1 MGSATCWRTT
11 SGRCARLHSLGP
23 VRPRLCLLRRALVF
37 QLLQCE
43 FIKDVFSGMYMP
55 LCVDSMN
62 GFGMVTAA
70 NGLGGFVM
78 IVMIPFSVIATKRYK
93 KDNVE
98 GNAVVDTG
106 DTQQQGGYVGA

>member
-1 MGSATCWRTT
+1 MTT
-11 SGRCARLHSLGP
+11 PADCCA
-23 VRPRLCLLRRALVF
+23 VAC
-37 QLLQCE
+37 QLLSCE
-43 FIKDVFSGMYMP
+43 FIKDVFGGMYMP

-62 GFGMVTAA
+62 GFGLVTAA

>member
-1 MGSATCWRTT
+1 MLAD
-11 SGRCARLHSLGP
+11 
-23 VRPRLCLLRRALVF
+23 RRGLVF

-62 GFGMVTAA
+62 GFGLVTAA

>member
-1 MGSATCWRTT
+1 MLTGVPWF
-11 SGRCARLHSLGP
+11 
-23 VRPRLCLLRRALVF
+23 F

-78 IVMIPFSVIATKRYK
+78 IIMIPFSVMATKRYNK
-93 KDNVE
+93 ENVE
-98 GNAVVDTG
+98 GNMIVDTG
-106 DTQQQGGYVGA
+106 DAQQQGGYVGA

>member
-78 IVMIPFSVIATKRYK
+78 IIMIPFSIMATKRYNK
-93 KDNVE
+93 ENT
-98 GNAVVDTG
+98 GAAGAVVD
-106 DTQQQGGYVGA
+106 DSEQKGGYVGA